1 MAVFQLST
9 FCSKIPDDL
18 LQAVFERFQIH
29 VEDFKLLKTEKWEEL
44 WNKITQECE
53 PGMVARLMT
62 LLQQT
67 NDFRGEKAQTAL
79 QDAAQFYLPAPRF
92 DQFKE
97 ECLSL
102 ENVQSRLL
110 KAWLENDEIFER
122 ACSLYVID
130 SISRSGWRLRTGI
143 GTHDSNKSPEA
154 LQSLSQEIQSVLGK
168 QMRAQFCQSRY
179 VGERGESSLFWAQI
193 SDYNET
199 SEEWEKGEFKGRP
212 RLPARSLIFDYNPK
226 RGTLNVTTQGFGRV
240 KFRLHDAFCRSIL
253 ALNELPTEKPIPTYR
268 IQHLLKHTPQFLI
281 VPQEAIKACAIV
293 GMCVKD
299 CRHGKV
305 VSIYLSAPD
314 DEQGAATQVIYEQLN
329 ALFGNAL
336 RNQVELSSVT
346 LKMKIKAKYGHET
359 FEKVRLSEK
368 GMQHFDR
375 GYANDDIHSFLIRN
389 NLGVLPKQNAKND
402 KGN

>member
-268 IQHLLKHTPQFLI
+268 IQHLLKHLSLI
-281 VPQEAIKACAIV
+281 HI
-293 GMCVKD
+293 
-299 CRHGKV
+299 
-305 VSIYLSAPD
+305 
-314 DEQGAATQVIYEQLN
+314 
-329 ALFGNAL
+329 
-336 RNQVELSSVT
+336 
-346 LKMKIKAKYGHET
+346 
-359 FEKVRLSEK
+359 
-368 GMQHFDR
+368 
-375 GYANDDIHSFLIRN
+375 
-389 NLGVLPKQNAKND
+389 
-402 KGN
+402 

>member
-154 LQSLSQEIQSVLGK
+154 L
-168 QMRAQFCQSRY
+168 
-179 VGERGESSLFWAQI
+179 
-193 SDYNET
+193 
-199 SEEWEKGEFKGRP
+199 
-212 RLPARSLIFDYNPK
+212 
-226 RGTLNVTTQGFGRV
+226 
-240 KFRLHDAFCRSIL
+240 
-253 ALNELPTEKPIPTYR
+253 
-268 IQHLLKHTPQFLI
+268 
-281 VPQEAIKACAIV
+281 
-293 GMCVKD
+293 
-299 CRHGKV
+299 
-305 VSIYLSAPD
+305 
-314 DEQGAATQVIYEQLN
+314 
-329 ALFGNAL
+329 
-336 RNQVELSSVT
+336 
-346 LKMKIKAKYGHET
+346 
-359 FEKVRLSEK
+359 
-368 GMQHFDR
+368 
-375 GYANDDIHSFLIRN
+375 
-389 NLGVLPKQNAKND
+389 
-402 KGN
+402 